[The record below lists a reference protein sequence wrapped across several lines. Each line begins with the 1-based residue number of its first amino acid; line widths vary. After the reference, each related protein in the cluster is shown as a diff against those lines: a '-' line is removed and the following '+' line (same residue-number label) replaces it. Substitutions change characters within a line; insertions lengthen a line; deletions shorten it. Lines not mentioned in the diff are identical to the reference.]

1 MRPAGQPGDRR
12 MLYFAGRDGL
22 PKNCLGRAVAYFA
35 LFSEIGLVFLVTT
48 LVGALAG
55 HWLDERLGTNP
66 IIALVGLLG
75 GFAIGALGVSRLI
88 IRFLATYDD

>member
-1 MRPAGQPGDRR
+1 MRPAGQSGDRR
-12 MLYFAGRDGL
+12 MLYFAGLDGL
-22 PKNCLGRAVAYFA
+22 PMNGLGRAVAYFA